1 MSVDARAAL
10 PKASLPAKSTA
21 RRLLRHVR
29 RNSLIVFG
37 ALILAV
43 LALAAIAAPLLVGDP
58 IALDPL
64 TRLKPPSGL
73 YPFGTD
79 QVGRDVISR
88 TVYGGRISLFIGI
101 SVASLSAL
109 IGLSIGLVP
118 SIYRGLD
125 MVIMRV
131 MDGLMSIPAILLAV
145 ALVAVAKPSVVN
157 VIIALTIVEVPRV
170 VRLMRSLVL
179 SVREQPYVDAAISV
193 GTGELALLVRHILPN
208 TVAPLVV
215 QASFI
220 CASAILAE
228 AALTFLGAGTPS
240 EIPSWG
246 NMIAEGRHSFLIAP
260 WIIFFPGVALSLTV
274 LAVNLLGDGLRDML
288 DPRIARR
295 I

>member
-1 MSVDARAAL
+1 MPIGVATRRIL
-10 PKASLPAKSTA
+10 
-21 RRLLRHVR
+21 RRLR
-29 RNSLIVFG
+29 RNSLIVIG
-37 ALILAV
+37 AVILAI
-43 LALAAIAAPLLVGDP
+43 LALAAAAAPLLVGDP

-64 TRLKPPSGL
+64 TRLRPPSTL
-73 YPFGTD
+73 HPFGTD
-79 QVGRDVISR
+79 QVGRDVLSR
-88 TVYGGRISLFIGI
+88 AVYGGRISLIIGI
-101 SVASLSAL
+101 SVASLSAV

-118 SIYRGLD
+118 SIYRSLD
-125 MVIMRV
+125 MVIMRI

-145 ALVAVAKPSVVN
+145 ALVAVAKPSVIN

-193 GTGELALLVRHILPN
+193 GTGEVALLVRHILPN
-208 TVAPLVV
+208 TLAPLIV

-246 NMIAEGRHSFLIAP
+246 NMIAEGRHFFLIAP
-260 WIIFFPGVALSLTV
+260 WIIFFPGLALSLTV